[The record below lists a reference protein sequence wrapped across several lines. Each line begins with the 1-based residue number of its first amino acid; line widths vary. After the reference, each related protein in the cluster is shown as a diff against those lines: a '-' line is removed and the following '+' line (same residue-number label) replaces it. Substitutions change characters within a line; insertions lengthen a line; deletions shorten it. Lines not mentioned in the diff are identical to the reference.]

1 MPALGVPA
9 WTTSSVP
16 VPRFVR
22 MPFFPYLS
30 LSCDL
35 GAEASPLGMVSVT
48 RGGLAQL
55 ARAPALQAG
64 GQRFESVIL
73 HPMAQHLA
81 DVDEVDDVFVI
92 YHLSFVI

>member
-1 MPALGVPA
+1 
-9 WTTSSVP
+9 
-16 VPRFVR
+16 

>member
-1 MPALGVPA
+1 MDDVFRSCPA
-9 WTTSSVP
+9 
-16 VPRFVR
+16 VR
-22 MPFFPYLS
+22 PHASFPYLS

>member
-1 MPALGVPA
+1 
-9 WTTSSVP
+9 
-16 VPRFVR
+16 

-73 HPMAQHLA
+73 HLLLRFLA
-81 DVDEVDDVFVI
+81 PRFVI
-92 YHLSFVI
+92 RGHVRSTAIFDILAQARL